1 MLFSSLFIL
10 GSQESDTVESQA
22 VETGIS
28 LSPYARTGESS
39 GKFTRL
45 EVAQTGLDFATKVV
59 PDHELSRL
67 YHSGFVAGGI
77 AIGDV
82 NGDGKPD
89 IFCAGSARPSRLYVQ
104 VGDMKFEDATDTSGM
119 TDPSNPWSVGASLV
133 DFDNDGDLDLYLCN
147 YLSPNQLWLN
157 DGSGHFEERGAEFG
171 VDITDAS
178 LMAYFGDLD
187 NDGWLD
193 LYLLTNRIYNEEG
206 WIKDFDMVRGPD
218 NELQLEEQY
227 SDYFKLVPRGEGKY
241 RLTQKGRE
249 DYLFRNKNGKS
260 FEDITQ
266 QANITGDGHGLSAVL
281 WDYDQDNDL
290 DIYVCNDFQDPDRL
304 YENLGN
310 GRFKDVIRDTFK
322 HTSWFSMGSDIAD
335 VNNDGRT
342 DLLTVDMSATNHYLS
357 KVMMGSMSTHAYF
370 LDTAEP
376 RQYMRNFLHLNA
388 GKTDSAPTHKPKPRF
403 LETGQ
408 LSGISSTNWSWAPVM
423 RDFDAD
429 GHVDLFV
436 TNGHVR
442 NFNNPDVGTDKTET
456 QTKKT
461 YWDIHKGEKPMPQ
474 VNKTFHN
481 LDGTHFAPIGEKWGL
496 DHLGISYAAAA
507 GDLDGDGDVDLVVM
521 NIDEPVSIFR
531 NDIGK
536 TNNLTVRLQG
546 TRSNRSGI
554 GAKVRVES
562 PLGQQV
568 AEFSPQRG
576 YLSSHEPALHFGM
589 GNHPTL
595 QRLTVEW
602 PSGAI
607 QTYQNLPSN
616 QVVTLTETSPPSKT
630 AKAPTATPLFEQL
643 DSMGIAKRDE
653 NNFDDFILQ
662 PLLPN
667 KLSQLGPG
675 IALGDLD
682 QNGRDELYLAAPAG
696 QPKSLH
702 LLPAQPN
709 SDEQLFFFGKPLET
723 NKAIEEMAPL
733 FFDADGDGDLDV
745 YVVSG
750 GVENGGNKELLRD
763 QLLINQGALKFTA
776 ADVGALPDTR
786 FSGSAVAAA
795 DYDRDGD
802 LDLFLGGRLVEGA
815 YPTTPPSMLLRNE
828 SSEQDRPKFVNAT
841 SDDSTGLQQPGMVTS
856 ALWSDVN
863 ADGWLDLMVCV
874 EWGPVRIYLNQQ
886 GKLVESSE
894 ACGTAGRLGW
904 WNGITAGDF
913 DRDGDMDYIASN
925 LGQNTKYHASIKKPS
940 RIYFGRFGENETPSI
955 IETKTTADC
964 ELPVRG
970 KSCSQHAMPHLSNKF
985 PTYHEFALAELTD
998 IYTPDEI
1005 DSAEKFEVNELNSC
1019 ILWNDGTGQ
1028 FSFEPLP
1035 WMAQVAPSFGVVSL
1049 DANAD
1054 GWRDVFL
1061 AQNFFTPQRETGRMA
1076 GGLGTLLLGNESGE
1090 FTPQWPHQSGI
1101 AIPNDAKG
1109 VVIGDFN
1116 DDLKPDLAV
1125 AINDQTPAFLL
1136 NRSTAFPH
1144 LVLELEGNKGNPQA
1158 IGAWVEVWTQDG
1170 QVQVLESHAG
1180 GGYLSQSTA
1189 RLHAGLGDQT
1199 VEKILVRWPNGTT
1212 QEFPPPTSTAAPVLL
1227 KQSDK

>member
-1 MLFSSLFIL
+1 MFVSSFLIL
-10 GSQESDTVESQA
+10 GSQESETTDLPVA
-22 VETGIS
+22 ETGIS
-28 LSPYARTGESS
+28 TTPYARQGESS

-45 EVAQTGLDFATKVV
+45 EVTQTGLDFETKVV
-59 PDHELSRL
+59 PDHELARL
-67 YHSGFVAGGI
+67 YHSGSVAGGI

-82 NGDGKPD
+82 NGDGNPD
-89 IFCAGSARPSRLYVQ
+89 IFCAGSAQPSRLYLQ
-104 VGDMKFEDATDTSGM
+104 VGEMTFEDATDAAGM
-119 TDPSNPWSVGASLV
+119 ADPSNPWTAGVSLV

-157 DGSGHFEERGAEFG
+157 DGSGHFTERGAEFG
-171 VDITDAS
+171 VDVTDAS
-178 LMAYFGDLD
+178 LMAYFGDID

-193 LYLLTNRIYNEEG
+193 LYLLTNRLYSEEG
-206 WIKDFDMVRGPD
+206 WAKDFEIIRGPD
-218 NELQLEEQY
+218 NQLQLEDRY
-227 SDYFKLVPRGEGKY
+227 ADYFKLVLREQGKY
-241 RLTQKGRE
+241 RLTQKGRD
-249 DYLFRNKNGKS
+249 DYLFQNKQGKS
-260 FEDITQ
+260 FENITK

-310 GRFKDVIRDTFK
+310 GRFKDVVRDTFK
-322 HTSWFSMGSDIAD
+322 HTSWFSMGADAAD

-342 DLLTVDMSATNHYLS
+342 DLLTVDMSATDHYLS

-388 GKTDSAPTHKPKPRF
+388 GKSDSNWKHKPKPRF

-429 GHVDLFV
+429 GRVDLFV

-442 NFNNPDVGTDKTET
+442 NFNNPDIATDKTET
-456 QTKKT
+456 EEDKS
-461 YWDIHKGEKPMPQ
+461 YWEIHKDEKPMAQ

-481 LDGTHFAPIGEKWGL
+481 LDGIHFEPIGATWGL

-507 GDLDGDGDVDLVVM
+507 GDLDQDGDIDLVVM
-521 NIDEPVSIFR
+521 NVDEPVSIFR
-531 NDIGK
+531 NDIGQS
-536 TNNLTVRLQG
+536 NSLTVKLQG
-546 TRSNRSGI
+546 TLSNRSGI

-562 PLGQQV
+562 PLGKQV
-568 AEFSPQRG
+568 VDFSPQRG
-576 YLSSHEPALHFGM
+576 FLSSHEPTLHFGM
-589 GNHPTL
+589 GNHTNVE
-595 QRLTVEW
+595 RLTVEW
-602 PSGAI
+602 PSGVV
-607 QTYQNLPSN
+607 QTYQNLPVN
-616 QVVTLTETSPPSKT
+616 QVVTLTENSLAEKPLAT
-630 AKAPTATPLFEQL
+630 AAKKPLFQQV
-643 DSMGIAKRDE
+643 DGMGIARRKE
-653 NNFDDFILQ
+653 NNFDDFNLQ

-675 IALGDLD
+675 MALGDLD

-696 QPKSLH
+696 QQKSLH
-702 LLPAQPN
+702 RLPDQQN
-709 SDEQLFFFGKPLET
+709 LNNQLFFFGKPLAT
-723 NKAIEEMAPL
+723 DQAIEEMAPL
-733 FFDADGDGDLDV
+733 FFDADADGDLDV

-750 GVENGGNKELLRD
+750 GVENEGNQELLRD
-763 QLLINQGALKFTA
+763 RLLINQGQLNFTA
-776 ADVGALPDTR
+776 ADADALPDTR

-802 LDLFLGGRLVEGA
+802 LDLFLGGRLVKGS
-815 YPTTPPSMLLRNE
+815 YPMAPPSMLLRNE
-828 SSEQDRPKFVNAT
+828 SSQQNGPKFVNAT
-841 SDDSTGLQQPGMVTS
+841 ADDSSGLQEPGMVTS

-863 ADGWLDLMVCV
+863 ADGWLDLLVCV
-874 EWGPVRIYLNQQ
+874 EWGPVRVYLNQQ

-894 ACGTAGRLGW
+894 ACGTAGKLGW

-925 LGQNTKYHASIKKPS
+925 LGQNTKYHASDKKPS
-940 RIYFGRFGENETPSI
+940 RIYFGRFGENEAPSI

-970 KSCSQHAMPHLSNKF
+970 KSCSQHAMPHLSEKF

-998 IYTPDEI
+998 IYTPNEI
-1005 DSAEKFEVNELNSC
+1005 DSAEKFEANEFSSC
-1019 ILWNDGTGQ
+1019 ILWNDGAGH

-1035 WMAQVAPSFGVVSL
+1035 WMAQVAPAFGVVSL
-1049 DANAD
+1049 DVNAD

-1076 GGLGTLLLGNESGE
+1076 GGLGTLLLGSESGE
-1090 FTPQWPHQSGI
+1090 FETQWPHQSGI

-1109 VVIGDFN
+1109 VVVGDFN
-1116 DDLKPDLAV
+1116 QDLRPDLAV

-1136 NRSTAFPH
+1136 NRSTSYPH
-1144 LVLELEGNKGNPQA
+1144 LVLELEGREGNRQA
-1158 IGAWVEVWTQDG
+1158 VGARVEVWTQDG
-1170 QVQVLESHAG
+1170 QVQVLESRAG
-1180 GGYLSQSTA
+1180 GGYLSQSTG
-1189 RLHAGLGDQT
+1189 RLHAGLGDQK
-1199 VEKILVRWPNGTT
+1199 VEKIIVRWPNGNS
-1212 QEFPPPTSTAAPVLL
+1212 QAFPPPASIATPVLL
-1227 KQSDK
+1227 KQSVE